1 MNNQEAAMKRPKVVP
16 LKRWRNA
23 LMCDELFEEIVAT
36 RKYIEYLEQ
45 EVVRVRSLYDEE
57 VAYHNP

>member
-1 MNNQEAAMKRPKVVP
+1 MVS

-23 LMCDELFEEIVAT
+23 LMCDELFDEIVAA

-45 EVVRVRSLYDEE
+45 RVQLYDEDI
-57 VAYHNP
+57 AYHHP